1 MTGTAPTGRRRGRLV
16 LATLAA
22 LACAM
27 TLTFTACGGD
37 DNGGGSS
44 GGGGGGDSASTKPV
58 TLTVGVIPIGDVA
71 PLYVGMEQGF
81 FKQENLTI
89 EPKLAE
95 GGAAI
100 VPSVLSGD
108 DQIGF
113 SNVTSLVIA
122 SSKNLPVQI
131 ISSGVKAGKGA
142 DDAFDAMFVKK
153 NSPIKGPKDLEGK
166 TVSVNNLNNVGPLTI
181 NNAMEKAG
189 ADPKKVKYLEVPFPD
204 AIAALKAGRVDA
216 AWVVEPFRSQ
226 GVAAGFRMIMHPFEE
241 TAPNYEVATY
251 FASKEYI
258 AKNPDVVQ
266 RFVRAMD
273 KSLDYAQQHPEAV
286 LKAVPTYT
294 KIPSKPVENMVLPTW
309 GPEINE
315 PSVQLTID
323 LSAKYGFIENK
334 PSMDDLIHRGGAG

>member
-1 MTGTAPTGRRRGRLV
+1 MTGTTHPGRRV
-16 LATLAA
+16 ALALFAT

-27 TLTFTACGGD
+27 TFAACGGD
-37 DNGGGSS
+37 DGNDSA
-44 GGGGGGDSASTKPV
+44 GGGGGGDAASSKPV
-58 TLTVGVIPIGDVA
+58 TLTVGVIPIADVA

-100 VPSVLSGD
+100 VPAVISGD

-142 DDAFDAMFVKK
+142 DDAYDAMFVKK

-166 TVSVNNLNNVGPLTI
+166 TISVNNLNNVGPLTI

-204 AIAALKAGRVDA
+204 AITALKAGRVDA

-226 GVAAGFRMIMHPFEE
+226 GVAAGLRMIMHPFEE
-241 TAPNYEVATY
+241 AAPNYEVATY

-286 LKAVPTYT
+286 RKAVPTYT
-294 KIPSKPVENMVLPTW
+294 QIPAKAVEHMVLPTW
-309 GPEINE
+309 GPQINE

-334 PSMDDLIHRGGAG
+334 PSMDDLIHRGDAG